1 MKSLLFQPGSTLRE
15 PPGCGPKRQEV
26 VTSVEYQGR
35 TYRMTL
41 RDKTV
46 ELDPYLVLVKAAA
59 FAVKAGEPYMGQ
71 VVPREVRRVYTRNHT
86 SG

>member
-1 MKSLLFQPGSTLRE
+1 MKSLLFQPGAILQE
-15 PPGCGPKRQEV
+15 PPNCGPSRQEV
-26 VTSVEYQGR
+26 VTSVEYRGR
-35 TYRMTL
+35 TYRQVF

-46 ELDPYLVLVKAAA
+46 EIDPYLVLVKAAA

-71 VVPREVRRVYTRNHT
+71 VVPRDVRRIYTRNST